1 MKTPIVDFVENYVN
15 RNLTRL
21 HMPGHKGKGDF
32 GFEKFDITEIDGA
45 DVLYNATGIIRES
58 EQNAATLFGT
68 KNTFYSTEGS
78 SLCIRA
84 MLYIT
89 ALYCKSCGKKP
100 KIAAA
105 RNVHKSFVSACALN
119 GVEPLWLDCEN
130 GSSLLSCFI
139 TPKGLN
145 AWFSRQKETPC
156 AVYITTPDYLG
167 MRLDISGI
175 SAVCKKHGAVLLV
188 DNAHGAYLKFL
199 GEDTHPITLG
209 ADMCCD
215 SAHKT
220 LPVLTGGAY
229 LHVSHTAPEL
239 FSKTAER
246 ALSLFATTSPS
257 YIILRSLDQAN
268 KILAENYGQKLCI
281 CAKKTE
287 ELKESLKNLG
297 YTLFGDEPLK
307 ITVLAK
313 RFGYEGRKIAEIL
326 QENGITVEFYDKDF
340 VVMMLSPSLD
350 DGDFEKIFTAFSKIP
365 RKAEIKELP
374 PTPPLFESKMTI
386 REAMFSQSE
395 EIEVSKSVGRVL
407 SDATVSC
414 PPAIP
419 IAVCGE
425 EITPKAVECFKYYGI
440 EKCLVTKEG

>member
-1 MKTPIVDFVENYVN
+1 MKTPIVDFIENYVN
-15 RNLTRL
+15 QNATRL

-89 ALYCKSCGKKP
+89 ALYCKSRGKKP
-100 KIAAA
+100 IVAAA
-105 RNVHKSFVSACALN
+105 RNVHKAFISACALN
-119 GVEPLWLDCEN
+119 GVEPLWIDCEN
-130 GSSLLSCFI
+130 GASLLSSFI
-139 TPKGLN
+139 TPSGLD
-145 AWFSRQKETPC
+145 AWFLKQKETPC

-167 MRLDISGI
+167 FRLDISGI
-175 SAVCKKHGAVLLV
+175 SAVCKKYGAVLLV

-229 LHVSHTAPEL
+229 LHISHTAPEL
-239 FSKTAER
+239 FLKTAER

-257 YIILRSLDQAN
+257 YIILQSLDKAN
-268 KILAENYGQKLCI
+268 KILAENYGQRLCI

-287 ELKESLKNLG
+287 KLKERLENLG

-326 QENGITVEFYDKDF
+326 QKNGIIVEFYDKDF
-340 VVMMLSPSLD
+340 VVMMFSPSLD
-350 DGDFEKIFTAFSKIP
+350 DGDFEKIATAFSKIP
-365 RKAEIKELP
+365 RKEEIKELP
-374 PTPPLFESKMTI
+374 PAPPLSKSKMTI
-386 REAMFSQSE
+386 REAMFSPSE
-395 EIEVSKSVGRVL
+395 EIEVNKSVGRVL

-425 EITPKAVECFKYYGI
+425 EITPQAVECFKYYGI